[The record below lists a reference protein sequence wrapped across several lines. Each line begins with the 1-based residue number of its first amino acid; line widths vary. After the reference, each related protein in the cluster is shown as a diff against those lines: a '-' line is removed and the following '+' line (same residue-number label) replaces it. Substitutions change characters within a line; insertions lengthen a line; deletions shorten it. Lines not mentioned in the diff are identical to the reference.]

1 MNLDGVRVVVTGG
14 SSGIGEKTGRLFAQ
28 RGSEVVVLA
37 RSAEALDRVVKE
49 IRAAGGRAHAYPV
62 DLADLDQVAVVSRR
76 ILTEVGPVDVLVNNA
91 GAGRWLAIE
100 ETDPHEALAMTMVPY
115 LGAFA
120 MTRGLIEPMLARR
133 RGMVINVTSP
143 AAVTPFPGAV
153 AYSVA
158 RGAMLHFTRA
168 LQADLHGT
176 GVRAATV
183 MPSEVDSPYFDHN
196 PGSKRRIPR
205 ISKLVGTIGP
215 QDVAEAIVRVAERD
229 SRGATLPWQ
238 LTAVRALH
246 AVVPGVVTGVIR
258 TTGWKRPEQLATQA
272 RAESD
277 TAESPAAEGPQV
289 GRSEAIPVL
298 GEGDSPAPVP

>member
-1 MNLDGVRVVVTGG
+1 MDLRGARVVVTGG
-14 SSGIGEKTGRLFAQ
+14 SSGIGEVTARLFAQ
-28 RGSEVVVLA
+28 RGSEVVLLA
-37 RSAEALDRVVKE
+37 RSAEALDRIVE
-49 IRAAGGRAHAYPV
+49 DIRSEACRAHAYPV
-62 DLADLDQVAVVSRR
+62 DLADLEQVALVTAR
-76 ILTEVGPVDVLVNNA
+76 ILAELGPVDVLVNNA
-91 GAGRWLAIE
+91 GAGRWLATE

-183 MPSEVDSPYFDHN
+183 MPSEVESPYFDHN
-196 PGSKRRIPR
+196 PGSRQRIPR
-205 ISKLVGTIGP
+205 ISRLIGTVGT

-229 SRGATLPWQ
+229 SRSATLPWQ
-238 LTAVRALH
+238 LSAMRALH
-246 AVVPGVVTGVIR
+246 AVAPSVGTALIR
-258 TTGWKRPEQLATQA
+258 TTGWKRPKQSATKA
-272 RAESD
+272 RASD
-277 TAESPAAEGPQV
+277 TAT
-289 GRSEAIPVL
+289 
-298 GEGDSPAPVP
+298 